1 MSEQQPDVSATIEA
15 EKMDTDLSSNLHQE
29 KTQYDRD
36 VFKLLS
42 DTDPE
47 TGLKFDWIDIRDQLV
62 NGASP
67 GDVLPLIFDYY
78 MEHNPRMDAWC
89 NYLLACSHFTH
100 DELNGHQNRTARRK
114 LEVKVKKLLKA
125 RSRKPHQEI
134 NQFMYE
140 NRNLNL

>member
-1 MSEQQPDVSATIEA
+1 MSEQQPEVSATIEA
-15 EKMDTDLSSNLHQE
+15 EKIDTDLSSNLHQE
-29 KTQYDRD
+29 KKQFDRD

-42 DTDPE
+42 DTDPD
-47 TGLKFDWIDIRDQLV
+47 TGLKFDWIDIRDQLI

-78 MEHNPRMDAWC
+78 MQHNQKMDAWC

-100 DELNGHQNRTARRK
+100 QELNGNQNRAARRK
-114 LEVKVKKLLKA
+114 LELKVKKLLKA
-125 RSRKPHQEI
+125 RSLNPHQQI